1 MGLICPI
8 TACAAGAPPHFLV
21 ICTMSSFVSFYATHW
36 EHYFTGVMEFGAFG
50 PCEMHYLV
58 ILALFIIAAVGKP
71 ISKWTHLPWGISA
84 DVAVNVAFLSVFVV
98 SLAMTFMSISNVLHN
113 TKEED
118 DDDEDCDNAEKKRRK
133 MRKGKKGESSSY
145 VFNNDDNFKY
155 KTAHS
160 SALRGFIPCLVFVF
174 LSCLWSLVELETLRS
189 IPHVF
194 ILTFTFVFA
203 YIAQRLLVQRVCGE
217 PLVMLYPI
225 FVPYFLCSVNGILG
239 IVDSK
244 TMAYLMLMVS
254 IGQEILFGVKFIRQ
268 LSSYLHIRP
277 FVVSKMRFDDDE
289 DDEDDEE
296 EEEEEEEEDEE
307 DEN

>member
-8 TACAAGAPPHFLV
+8 TACAAGAPTHFLV
-21 ICTMSSFVSFYATHW
+21 LCTMSSLISFYATHW

-58 ILALFIIAAVGKP
+58 ILALIIMAVAGKP

-84 DVAVNVAFLSVFVV
+84 ETAVNVAYLAVFAV
-98 SLAMTFMSISNVLHN
+98 SLIMTFISISNVLRRTTN
-113 TKEED
+113 EED
-118 DDDEDCDNAEKKRRK
+118 GDGER
-133 MRKGKKGESSSY
+133 GKKGAKKGDGDAY

-174 LSCLWSLVELETLRS
+174 LSCLWALVELDTLVE

-194 ILTFTFVFA
+194 VLTFTFVFA

-217 PLVMLYPI
+217 PLVLLYPI
-225 FVPYFLCSVNGILG
+225 FIPYFLCSVNGILG
-239 IVDSK
+239 IVNSK
-244 TMAYLMLMVS
+244 VAAYLMLLVS
-254 IGQEILFGVKFIRQ
+254 IGQELFFAVKFIRQ
-268 LSSYLHIRP
+268 LSAYLHIRP
-277 FVVSKMRFDDDE
+277 FVVSKMRFDDE
-289 DDEDDEE
+289 DSD
-296 EEEEEEEEDEE
+296 DEE
-307 DEN
+307 DENEVMANDDDEDDDIIESEN